1 MPVQPSRVQTKL
13 PGVGGGPADSGYNR
27 PAGAALKA
35 SNSVPSLPSSPESR
49 SSSSQPDGK
58 VGGRN
63 REVFSKTRM
72 CKFYL
77 RGQCK
82 HGSDCGYAHDWSELR
97 QAPDLRKT
105 KMCQLYRKGQCPN
118 GADCAYAHSRDELR
132 ATADVYK
139 TSLCRFWMN
148 GSCNAGSKCRH
159 AHGAHELRTRVPTAA
174 GTDAVLTAS
183 TTNRLAEVAAANED
197 PDLMATAASLVA
209 SQKASLGSTMAMN
222 DYLEQANLL
231 EQIAKTLEQI
241 NETTGSS
248 GFTAGDEVTL
258 RLRSYTG
265 GRDVVAA
272 LLDDPPASAPSVTN
286 TLPTV
291 PVPSLD
297 ADAPVF
303 VPRKSISSISNEQL
317 QQLQS
322 IIEEGSFNIPSAAST
337 PLKGPA
343 TPEPSAA
350 SAAAADSRP
359 RGLSGWKPYEPS
371 NVNSRRLSQI
381 ATILEAKRR
390 LSSFSLAPPG
400 IMPGQNLPP
409 MPSPNREVWGAR
421 KPPQRLY
428 LCVATAVDSFRSIF
442 ASHSGASPVK
452 SATRG
457 DTSIPMLRR
466 SNVLKGGPPGGSS
479 CLTAGVALYVI
490 RRGKR
495 KEPALARIDE
505 LIVYPIKSAAGVQV
519 DRSEVTW
526 KGLKHDR
533 SYCIVVPVEESQ
545 QGARGEYRVLTQRT
559 APQMSRLHPSL
570 PNSGGISLTFAN
582 ADDDLSYSIR
592 VPLQREGER
601 ITVAVWGE
609 EARGIDQGDAVAERL
624 SRHLEVPGAR
634 LIKSVD
640 KEEFLRCLP
649 PKKGGRE
656 GDGIDFQDGFP
667 LLLLSRASASQLIS
681 HVPIAVGRCMDY
693 RRFRPNILLDGC
705 PAYTEEKYSTAE
717 FEREDLGFSL
727 DLTRPCSRCTVPS
740 VDPDTGIMDTTT
752 KEPFPTLFNLRRGA
766 VLYAIRASKKDKSVE
781 AREPIVARIDQL
793 IVYPIKSAAGVQV
806 DHSEVTWKGLKHDRS
821 YCIVVPV
828 EESQQGA
835 RGEYRALSQ
844 AKTPRMSL
852 IHPSLPSSEGITLSF
867 MEDVEQPSTI
877 HVPLLTDS
885 RRITI
890 VLWGNTAMGID
901 QGDAVAE
908 WLSGHLGIPGT
919 RFLKSVDDDELTRYL
934 SAKARDRGHQ
944 DGHGLDFHYN
954 FPLDVLSRA
963 SAAQLIC
970 RVPVNVGR
978 TMDHRRFRSNIL
990 LDGCPPF
997 AEERYSTIKFQDNP
1011 SLSIEFDRL
1020 CDRCSIP
1027 SVDPDT
1033 GVMDTKTKEP
1043 YPTLLKYR
1051 RGSLIKDSCHPRHRQ
1066 FITKHN
1072 KSVFMAVHATPRF
1085 AEGASSCPVVVRVGD
1100 VVHFV

>member
-1 MPVQPSRVQTKL
+1 
-13 PGVGGGPADSGYNR
+13 
-27 PAGAALKA
+27 
-35 SNSVPSLPSSPESR
+35 
-49 SSSSQPDGK
+49 
-58 VGGRN
+58 
-63 REVFSKTRM
+63 
-72 CKFYL
+72 
-77 RGQCK
+77 
-82 HGSDCGYAHDWSELR
+82 
-97 QAPDLRKT
+97 
-105 KMCQLYRKGQCPN
+105 
-118 GADCAYAHSRDELR
+118 
-132 ATADVYK
+132 
-139 TSLCRFWMN
+139 
-148 GSCNAGSKCRH
+148 
-159 AHGAHELRTRVPTAA
+159 
-174 GTDAVLTAS
+174 
-183 TTNRLAEVAAANED
+183 
-197 PDLMATAASLVA
+197 
-209 SQKASLGSTMAMN
+209 
-222 DYLEQANLL
+222 
-231 EQIAKTLEQI
+231 
-241 NETTGSS
+241 
-248 GFTAGDEVTL
+248 
-258 RLRSYTG
+258 
-265 GRDVVAA
+265 
-272 LLDDPPASAPSVTN
+272 
-286 TLPTV
+286 
-291 PVPSLD
+291 
-297 ADAPVF
+297 
-303 VPRKSISSISNEQL
+303 
-317 QQLQS
+317 
-322 IIEEGSFNIPSAAST
+322 
-337 PLKGPA
+337 
-343 TPEPSAA
+343 
-350 SAAAADSRP
+350 
-359 RGLSGWKPYEPS
+359 
-371 NVNSRRLSQI
+371 
-381 ATILEAKRR
+381 
-390 LSSFSLAPPG
+390 
-400 IMPGQNLPP
+400 
-409 MPSPNREVWGAR
+409 
-421 KPPQRLY
+421 
-428 LCVATAVDSFRSIF
+428 
-442 ASHSGASPVK
+442 SGASPVNP
-452 SATRG
+452 ATRG

-495 KEPALARIDE
+495 REPALARIDG

-519 DRSEVTW
+519 DHSEVTW

-570 PNSGGISLTFAN
+570 PNSGGISLIFAN
-582 ADDDLSYSIR
+582 ADDDLSSSIR

-609 EARGIDQGDAVAERL
+609 EARGIDQGDGVAEWL

-705 PAYTEEKYSTAE
+705 PAYTEEKYSTVE

-752 KEPFPTLFNLRRGA
+752 KEPFPTLSNLRRGA
-766 VLYAIRASKKDKSVE
+766 VLYAIRASKKDESVE
-781 AREPIVARIDQL
+781 AREPTVARIDQL

-901 QGDAVAE
+901 RGDPVAE
-908 WLSGHLGIPGT
+908 WLSGHLRIPGT
-919 RFLKSVDDDELTRYL
+919 RLLKSVDDEELTRSL
-934 SAKARDRGHQ
+934 AVAQDSAEA
-944 DGHGLDFHYN
+944 HGLDFHYIR
-954 FPLDVLSRA
+954 PLDVLSRA
-963 SAAQLIC
+963 SAYQLIS
-970 RVPVNVGR
+970 RVPVEVGR
-978 TMDHRRFRSNIL
+978 SMDCRRFRSNII

-997 AEERYSTIKFQDNP
+997 AEEKYATLQFQDNP
-1011 SLSIEFDRL
+1011 SLSIDL
-1020 CDRCSIP
+1020 GAP
-1027 SVDPDT
+1027 ST
-1033 GVMDTKTKEP
+1033 
-1043 YPTLLKYR
+1043 
-1051 RGSLIKDSCHPRHRQ
+1051 
-1066 FITKHN
+1066 F
-1072 KSVFMAVHATPRF
+1072 
-1085 AEGASSCPVVVRVGD
+1085 CPN
-1100 VVHFV
+1100 

>member
-1 MPVQPSRVQTKL
+1 
-13 PGVGGGPADSGYNR
+13 
-27 PAGAALKA
+27 
-35 SNSVPSLPSSPESR
+35 
-49 SSSSQPDGK
+49 
-58 VGGRN
+58 
-63 REVFSKTRM
+63 
-72 CKFYL
+72 
-77 RGQCK
+77 
-82 HGSDCGYAHDWSELR
+82 
-97 QAPDLRKT
+97 
-105 KMCQLYRKGQCPN
+105 
-118 GADCAYAHSRDELR
+118 
-132 ATADVYK
+132 
-139 TSLCRFWMN
+139 
-148 GSCNAGSKCRH
+148 
-159 AHGAHELRTRVPTAA
+159 
-174 GTDAVLTAS
+174 
-183 TTNRLAEVAAANED
+183 
-197 PDLMATAASLVA
+197 
-209 SQKASLGSTMAMN
+209 
-222 DYLEQANLL
+222 
-231 EQIAKTLEQI
+231 
-241 NETTGSS
+241 
-248 GFTAGDEVTL
+248 
-258 RLRSYTG
+258 
-265 GRDVVAA
+265 
-272 LLDDPPASAPSVTN
+272 
-286 TLPTV
+286 
-291 PVPSLD
+291 
-297 ADAPVF
+297 
-303 VPRKSISSISNEQL
+303 
-317 QQLQS
+317 
-322 IIEEGSFNIPSAAST
+322 
-337 PLKGPA
+337 
-343 TPEPSAA
+343 
-350 SAAAADSRP
+350 
-359 RGLSGWKPYEPS
+359 
-371 NVNSRRLSQI
+371 
-381 ATILEAKRR
+381 
-390 LSSFSLAPPG
+390 
-400 IMPGQNLPP
+400 
-409 MPSPNREVWGAR
+409 
-421 KPPQRLY
+421 
-428 LCVATAVDSFRSIF
+428 
-442 ASHSGASPVK
+442 HSGASPVK
-452 SATRG
+452 PATRG

-466 SNVLKGGPPGGSS
+466 SNVLKGSPLGGSS
-479 CLTAGVALYVI
+479 CSVTVAGVALYVM

-495 KEPALARIDE
+495 REEPALARIDG

-570 PNSGGISLTFAN
+570 PNSGAPGISLIFAN
-582 ADDDLSYSIR
+582 ADDDLSSSIR
-592 VPLQREGER
+592 VPLRREGER

-609 EARGIDQGDAVAERL
+609 EARGIDQGDAVAEWL
-624 SRHLEVPGAR
+624 SRHLGVSGAR

-640 KEEFLRCLP
+640 REEFLRCLP

-705 PAYTEEKYSTAE
+705 PAYTEEKYSTVE

-740 VDPDTGIMDTTT
+740 VDPDTGIMDITT

-781 AREPIVARIDQL
+781 AREPTVARIDEL

-806 DHSEVTWKGLKHDRS
+806 DRSEVTWKGLKHDRS

-901 QGDAVAE
+901 QGDPVAE

-919 RFLKSVDDDELTRYL
+919 RLLKSVDDDELTRSL
-934 SAKARDRGHQ
+934 AVAQDSAEA
-944 DGHGLDFHYN
+944 HGLDFHYIR
-954 FPLDVLSRA
+954 PLDVLSRA
-963 SAAQLIC
+963 SAYQLIS
-970 RVPVNVGR
+970 RVPVEVGR
-978 TMDHRRFRSNIL
+978 SMDCRRFRSNII

-997 AEERYSTIKFQDNP
+997 AEEKYATLQFQDSP
-1011 SLSIEFDRL
+1011 SLSIDLDRL

-1085 AEGASSCPVVVRVGD
+1085 TEGSSSCPVVVRVGD